1 MIILLLTFVTL
12 FLAIF
17 FPCLVVLHISEKN
30 KQLGARMKLQ
40 RGPAEAEGD
49 AAWRRSKQMILG

>member
-17 FPCLVVLHISEKN
+17 SPCLVVLHISEKK
-30 KQLGARMKLQ
+30 KQLEANIKADRE
-40 RGPAEAEGD
+40 PEHAESD
-49 AAWRRSKQMILG
+49 APWRRSKQMILG